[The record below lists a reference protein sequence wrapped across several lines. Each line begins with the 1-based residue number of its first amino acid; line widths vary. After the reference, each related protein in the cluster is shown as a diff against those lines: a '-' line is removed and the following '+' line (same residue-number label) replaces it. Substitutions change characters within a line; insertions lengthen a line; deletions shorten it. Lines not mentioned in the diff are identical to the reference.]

1 MAGYE
6 KRNAGRIRIRSGK
19 VIVPMKITRSSQS
32 AHIPLRLVVALGLCL
47 VGISLAATSF
57 GSWEGLVLSRWF
69 NSHHQDLLR
78 AKTDLG
84 NRRWG
89 GAAKSVIPA
98 VIPSLP
104 TAQTQ
109 AT

>member
-19 VIVPMKITRSSQS
+19 VTVPMKITRSSQS
-32 AHIPLRLVVALGLCL
+32 ASIPLRLVVALGLCL

-78 AKTDLG
+78 AKSEIG

-89 GAAKSVIPA
+89 GADKSVIRA
-98 VIPSLP
+98 VIPSL
-104 TAQTQ
+104 TTGHNQ
-109 AT
+109 